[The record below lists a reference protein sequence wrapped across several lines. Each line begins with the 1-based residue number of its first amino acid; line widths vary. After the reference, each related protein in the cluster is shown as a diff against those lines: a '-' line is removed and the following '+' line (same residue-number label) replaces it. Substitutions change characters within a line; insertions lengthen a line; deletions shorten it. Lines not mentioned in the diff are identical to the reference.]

1 MSLEEEFIGIQENIV
16 MRACQ
21 LIDSIPDFIY
31 VYMSNEHYSSS
42 FNVFYK
48 IGNFVLTPEKTE
60 NPPSKNN
67 INHLFDDGLDAINNI
82 KDVFRVHK
90 QEPPKEIRITYSVK
104 NEELSSEFF
113 YESKLS
119 DTVGVNEI
127 LEEWMK
133 SVS

>member
-21 LIDSIPDFIY
+21 LIHCIPDFIY
-31 VYMSNEHYSSS
+31 VYMSNEHDSSS

-48 IGNFVLTPEKTE
+48 IGNLVLTPEKTD
-60 NPPSKNN
+60 NPPSKND
-67 INHLFDDGLDAINNI
+67 INNLFDDGLDAIGYI
-82 KDVFRVHK
+82 KDVFRAYN
-90 QEPPKEIRITYSVK
+90 QESPKEIRITYSVRS
-104 NEELSSEFF
+104 EELSSEFF

-119 DTVGVNEI
+119 DTVGANE
-127 LEEWMK
+127 LLKEWMK